1 MCNDDTNKKSRNG
14 KNSLIGLSHV
24 KFPVIITLCQTMMT

>member
-1 MCNDDTNKKSRNG
+1 MCNDDILTVENG

-24 KFPVIITLCQTMMT
+24 KFPVVIIQPMMT